1 MIQPHLKEAISRVM
15 ETMFFLP
22 VQFAEGPRTLG
33 QWLPCDATVLEAFID
48 FRAHRSGRGFL
59 LVPAPCVREMAA
71 NFLGLPQAEVSE
83 EQAQDT
89 LKEAVNMMMGQ
100 MLSLLD
106 RGGGYALGIP
116 RFGGPADLSK
126 FQEGQSPVAVLAFET
141 GNTHLAAGV
150 IES

>member
-22 VQFAEGPRTLG
+22 VQFAEGPRTLD

-48 FRAHRSGRGFL
+48 FRGHRSGRGFL
-59 LVPAPCVREMAA
+59 LVPAPGVREMAA
-71 NFLGLPQAEVSE
+71 
-83 EQAQDT
+83 
-89 LKEAVNMMMGQ
+89 KEAVNMMMGQ
-100 MLSLLD
+100 MLSLSD
-106 RGGGYALGIP
+106 RSGGYALGIP

-126 FQEGQSPVAVLAFET
+126 FQEGRSPMAVLAFET
-141 GNTHLAAGV
+141 ENTHLAAGV